1 VGARSR
7 TCQTTPDERDHDV
20 HVRQLTPD
28 LQYHD
33 GFHAVQEPSP
43 RTYEYESS
51 FYKVRNGRHQGE
63 IMDGQGYVCA
73 YAAGGAELGDMESQR
88 DGVTAV
94 GLRCDRL
101 SLCGFR

>member
-1 VGARSR
+1 
-7 TCQTTPDERDHDV
+7 
-20 HVRQLTPD
+20 
-28 LQYHD
+28 
-33 GFHAVQEPSP
+33 
-43 RTYEYESS
+43 
-51 FYKVRNGRHQGE
+51 
-63 IMDGQGYVCA
+63 MDGQGYVCA